1 MNQARLVYC
10 SLGIDCQCFYFF
22 YKGASIFYFDW
33 MTKGMS
39 QLETTGP
46 ALADYLGW
54 ESDLGRASCRVI
66 GLCLSPNNCSACL
79 KSGPEFCFDKFWAFY
94 APSYFSTTSDY
105 QDTVASLFC
114 LVDHSWHE
122 S

>member
-10 SLGIDCQCFYFF
+10 SFGINCQCFYFF
-22 YKGASIFYFDW
+22 YKRASIFCFDW

-54 ESDLGRASCRVI
+54 NQI
-66 GLCLSPNNCSACL
+66 SAERL
-79 KSGPEFCFDKFWAFY
+79 AELLAY
-94 APSYFSTTSDY
+94 
-105 QDTVASLFC
+105 V
-114 LVDHSWHE
+114 
-122 S
+122 

>member
-1 MNQARLVYC
+1 MKMDQARLVYC
-10 SLGIDCQCFYFF
+10 NFGIDCQCFYFF
-22 YKGASIFYFDW
+22 YNEASIFCFDW

-54 ESDLGRASCRVI
+54 KSDLGRVSFRVI

-79 KSGPEFCFDKFWAFY
+79 YPVTPRRLSCHLLLSVVTRL
-94 APSYFSTTSDY
+94 PSLQVEIKLHLLSR
-105 QDTVASLFC
+105 
-114 LVDHSWHE
+114 
-122 S
+122 

>member
-1 MNQARLVYC
+1 
-10 SLGIDCQCFYFF
+10 
-22 YKGASIFYFDW
+22 
-33 MTKGMS
+33 MS

-54 ESDLGRASCRVI
+54 DQISAERLAELLAYNKDIEKNMLMKSRSLSILRLTAGAENS
-66 GLCLSPNNCSACL
+66 GLKLCLD
-79 KSGPEFCFDKFWAFY
+79 EFWAFY
-94 APSYFSTTSDY
+94 APSCFSTTSDY
-105 QDTVASLFC
+105 QDTVASLFF